1 MSLNLRERPENQ
13 GLSLAT
19 TQVALKTTRITYTEV
34 ILLLRWTT
42 ISSDERTETG
52 GIAGLRLQD
61 AETKPCS

>member
-1 MSLNLRERPENQ
+1 MSLNLRERPENL

-19 TQVALKTTRITYTEV
+19 TQVALKTTKFIFTEV
-34 ILLLRWTT
+34 ISPLRWTT

-61 AETKPCS
+61 VETETCS